1 MDSRKLRPSLIQETT
16 NKRLTTR
23 EFGLQT
29 TAQAKNRLCGKLKIK
44 MKNLAKTKERDPNLD
59 NKAVRLY
66 RDVVHLQANYL
77 QRAEIALVVTNERIW
92 EVVLLEWML
101 SGYNPKNVLGML
113 KVYQSMNGGSQ
124 L

>member
-1 MDSRKLRPSLIQETT
+1 MRMIEAQSKEPK
-16 NKRLTTR
+16 KRD
-23 EFGLQT
+23 
-29 TAQAKNRLCGKLKIK
+29 A
-44 MKNLAKTKERDPNLD
+44 NLD

-101 SGYNPKNVLGML
+101 EGRNPKNVLGML
-113 KVYQSMNGGSQ
+113 KVYQSMNGGR